1 MIIEKYDWKFDID
14 IQKTKLLYENRL
26 DNIINKDKQLS
37 ELTNFFYELGIDIE
51 KPDSYDSDFSEAIYT
66 CIGRAY
72 SKNGYEIDMY
82 EKNQFIS
89 IVIYNEDNIVTL
101 EVFGIK

>member
-1 MIIEKYDWKFDID
+1 MYRK
-14 IQKTKLLYENRL
+14 
-26 DNIINKDKQLS
+26 
-37 ELTNFFYELGIDIE
+37 GIL
-51 KPDSYDSDFSEAIYT
+51 
-66 CIGRAY
+66 
-72 SKNGYEIDMY
+72 KNGYEIDMY